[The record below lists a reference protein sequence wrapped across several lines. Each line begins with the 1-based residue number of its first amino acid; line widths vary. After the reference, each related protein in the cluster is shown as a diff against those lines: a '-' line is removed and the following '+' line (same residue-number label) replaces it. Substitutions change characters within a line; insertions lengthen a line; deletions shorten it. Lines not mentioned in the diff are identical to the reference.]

1 LNSISLKHEF
11 SGALSA
17 AIITLPMAVAY
28 GVTAFDSLGPAF
40 RPQAALIGLNAA
52 IFGGFLAALCGG
64 TPAQISGPKAPLT
77 LILTFVVATLSAEAG
92 IPQDL
97 PGREM
102 IIVGL
107 ASVCVMIGGG
117 GHNCCSV
124 P

>member
-1 LNSISLKHEF
+1 MWISNSFSIKRDF

-52 IFGGFLAALCGG
+52 IVGGFFAALCGG

-77 LILTFVVATLSAEAG
+77 LLLIFVVGTLSADAG
-92 IPQDL
+92 IPTDL
-97 PGREM
+97 AQREM
-102 IIVGL
+102 VIPGL
-107 ASVCVMIGGG
+107 SLRYETV
-117 GHNCCSV
+117 
-124 P
+124 

>member
-1 LNSISLKHEF
+1 MSLENAFPIQRFLQQQKLEWVLHSYSFKREF

-64 TPAQISGPKAPLT
+64 TPVQI
-77 LILTFVVATLSAEAG
+77 
-92 IPQDL
+92 
-97 PGREM
+97 
-102 IIVGL
+102 
-107 ASVCVMIGGG
+107 
-117 GHNCCSV
+117 
-124 P
+124 